1 MTAAASLLFA
11 FAALAAGAVMGVV
24 LRRAWR
30 SADARRPVSIVLGWA
45 IAVAGVATCILTMGA
60 APGVFLASALIS
72 AGALA
77 WVVSGLTL
85 REAKSR
91 GPRETALEPSGRAS
105 RAWRGWL
112 RALLAGPLGGLAA
125 VGVGVAVTVWAPGA
139 PQTRIVLGGLL
150 VPLLWGAAMAWT
162 LSDDRILRATVV
174 LAGVAVVTF
183 GASALRGFA

>member
-11 FAALAAGAVMGVV
+11 FVALAAGAVMGVV

-30 SADARRPVSIVLGWA
+30 SADARRPVWIVLGWA

-91 GPRETALEPSGRAS
+91 GPRETALEPSDRAS